1 MSNTKEQKAERPK
14 LSKEEWAEMKALER
28 ESLYNM
34 IDETAVEVTKDED
47 SLKAFLDSQARLDR
61 YSAGNA
67 LLIHNQF
74 PEATQLKDFNSWT
87 EAKAQIK
94 KGAKAISILEPSE
107 YTRAEGSTGVTFNV
121 KKVFDVSQTTARRMP
136 APSVNRDVL
145 SLVKLILSTC
155 PINYEQAKSLPHDNI
170 AAYYDNNNNTLLVKE
185 NVGDSVSTFQAVA
198 QELALAEIS
207 VSSKEYNRG
216 KAIIPAMCSAY
227 MLCKRYGVDTK
238 NINLARVAQEL
249 SKMEPADVRSNL
261 SQARNA
267 LSEVHTR
274 MYEELNKSKAPR
286 QQEQTR

>member
-1 MSNTKEQKAERPK
+1 MANTKEQKAERPQ

-28 ESLYNM
+28 ESLYTM
-34 IDETAVEVTKDED
+34 IDDTAVEVTKDEE
-47 SLKAFLDSQARLDR
+47 SLKAFLDSQSRLDR

-107 YTRAEGSTGVTFNV
+107 YTRADGSTGVTFNV
-121 KKVFDVSQTTARRMP
+121 KKVFDVSQTTARKMP

-155 PINYEQAKSLPHDNI
+155 PINYEQAKTLPHDNI
-170 AAYYDNNNNTLLVKE
+170 AAYYDNDKNTLFVKE
-185 NVGDSVSTFQAVA
+185 GVGDSVSTFQAVA
-198 QELALAEIS
+198 QELSLAEIS
-207 VSSKEYNRG
+207 VNSKEYDRG

-261 SQARNA
+261 SKARNA

-286 QQEQTR
+286 QQEQSR

>member
-1 MSNTKEQKAERPK
+1 MANTKEQKAERPQ

-28 ESLYNM
+28 ESLYTM
-34 IDETAVEVTKDED
+34 IDETAIDVTKDEE

-74 PEATQLKDFNSWT
+74 PEATQLKDFNSWA

-107 YTRAEGSTGVTFNV
+107 YARADGTTGVTFNV
-121 KKVFDVSQTTARRMP
+121 KKVFDVSQTTARKMP

-155 PINYEQAKSLPHDNI
+155 PINYEQANTLPYNNI
-170 AAYYDNNNNTLLVKE
+170 AAYYDNDKNTLLVKE
-185 NVGDSVSTFQAVA
+185 NVGDSVSTFQAIA
-198 QELALAEIS
+198 QELSLAEIS
-207 VSSKEYNRG
+207 VNSKEYNRSN
-216 KAIIPAMCSAY
+216 AIIPAMCSAY
-227 MLCKRYGVDTK
+227 MLCKKYGVDTK
-238 NINLARVAQEL
+238 NINLSRVAQALGE
-249 SKMEPADVRSNL
+249 MEPTDVRSNL
-261 SQARNA
+261 SKARNA

-286 QQEQTR
+286 QQEQAR

>member
-1 MSNTKEQKAERPK
+1 MSNTNERPK

-34 IDETAVEVTKDED
+34 IDETAVEVTRDED

-74 PEATQLKDFNSWT
+74 PEATQLKDYNSWS

-107 YTRAEGSTGVTFNV
+107 YTRSDGKTGVTFNV

-145 SLVKLILSTC
+145 SLVKLILSSC
-155 PINYEQAKSLPHDNI
+155 PINYEQAKDLPHDNI
-170 AAYYDNNNNTLLVKE
+170 AAYYDNDKNTLFVKE
-185 NVGDSVSTFQAVA
+185 GVGDSVSTFQAIA

-227 MLCKRYGVDTK
+227 MLCKKYGVDTK
-238 NINLARVAQEL
+238 NINLSRVAEKL
-249 SKMEPADVRSNL
+249 GKMEPADIRSSL

-286 QQEQTR
+286 QQEQAR

>member
-107 YTRAEGSTGVTFNV
+107 YTRADGSTGVTFNV